1 MTLFFLILFFSLVG
15 GLFSLVGGLVLLWKG
30 EKIQEFFIH
39 LLSFA
44 AGAILATAFLDL
56 LPEAVE
62 TGLAAER
69 VFLWMFG
76 AFIVSFLGE
85 GLFLRFHHH
94 DTGSRLSSA
103 PWMLTV
109 SDSFHNFFDGVAIA
123 TAFLVNI
130 PLGIV
135 TAIAVAAHEI
145 PQEMGDFSVM
155 LNAGW
160 KKSRV
165 LLANVVSSC
174 LTVIGALL
182 AFAFR
187 ETIEQY
193 AGFFLAMTA
202 GIFFYIGA
210 SSLIPELYH
219 STRRDKLTHV
229 TLLFLLGI
237 AVVTVLLTLLHDVT

>member
-1 MTLFFLILFFSLVG
+1 MTLFLLILFFSLVG
-15 GLFSLVGGLVLLWKG
+15 GLFSLVGGLILLWKG

-44 AGAILATAFLDL
+44 AGAMLATAFLDL

-62 TGLAAER
+62 TGLAVEQ
-69 VFLWMFG
+69 VFLWTFG
-76 AFIVSFLGE
+76 AFVVSFLGE

-94 DTGSRLSSA
+94 DDRNRLASA
-103 PWMLTV
+103 PWMLTI

-123 TAFLVNI
+123 AAFLVNV

-135 TAIAVAAHEI
+135 TALAVAAHEI

-155 LNAGW
+155 LGAGW

-165 LLANVVSSC
+165 LAANVIASL
-174 LTVIGALL
+174 LTVVGALL

-187 ETIEQY
+187 GVVEEF
-193 AGFFLAMTA
+193 AGFFLAITA
-202 GIFFYIGA
+202 GIFLYIGA
-210 SSLIPELYH
+210 SNLIPELYH
-219 STRRDKLTHV
+219 STRRDKITHV
-229 TLLFLLGI
+229 ITLFLLGI
-237 AVVTVLLTLLHDVT
+237 IVVALVFRFMPHV